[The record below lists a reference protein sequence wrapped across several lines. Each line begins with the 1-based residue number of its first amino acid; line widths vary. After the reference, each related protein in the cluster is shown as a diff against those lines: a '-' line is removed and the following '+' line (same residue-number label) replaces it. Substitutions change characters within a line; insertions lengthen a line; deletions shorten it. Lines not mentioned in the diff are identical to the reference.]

1 MALKQRRNFVPL
13 ALSKLTSK
21 YTQIVSRKRTWTP
34 LAVSKGEVKDGSE
47 ETLLRCLSL
56 RTLELP
62 VKEMLSQGLE
72 KELPDD
78 PGVIPALHSNMADED
93 KHDKALGFIVAAHG
107 VDERAEREAANIR
120 KAWLASP
127 EHPILKTAILERS
140 VFFVLLP
147 FFRFNGDV
155 GIRCTAS
162 DISRDEQTHTALH
175 AMVAH
180 DLGHKTTENLNKLR
194 KATVHWA
201 MDLLGTGSHKH
212 LNKDFWLKQSDSLYF
227 QGKAP
232 GLADT
237 QRARMPA
244 FFETSGVNLP
254 KYG

>member
-1 MALKQRRNFVPL
+1 M
-13 ALSKLTSK
+13 SK
-21 YTQIVSRKRTWTP
+21 YTQIVQRKRSWTP
-34 LAVSKGEVKDGSE
+34 TPVTAGELKAGAE
-47 ETLLRCLSL
+47 ETIYRCLAL

-62 VKEMLSQGLE
+62 VKDMLSQGLE
-72 KELPDD
+72 RHLPDD
-78 PGVIPALHSNMADED
+78 PGVIPALLSNMKDED
-93 KHDKALGFIVAAHG
+93 RHDQALGFIVDAHG
-107 VDERAEREAANIR
+107 VDHGAEREAENIR
-120 KAWLASP
+120 KAWLAAP
-127 EHPILKTAILERS
+127 EHPVLKTAILERS

-155 GIRCTAS
+155 GIRTVAS

-180 DLGHKTTENLNKLR
+180 DIGEKTTPALNKLR
-194 KATVHWA
+194 RATVAWA
-201 MDLLGTGSHKH
+201 MDKLGHSSDKH
-212 LNKDFWLKQSDSLYF
+212 LNKDFWMRQSDSLYF

-244 FFETSGVNLP
+244 FFETSNVNLP

>member
-1 MALKQRRNFVPL
+1 M
-13 ALSKLTSK
+13 SK

-34 LAVSKGEVKDGSE
+34 VAVTKGEVKPGAED
-47 ETLLRCLSL
+47 TLLRCLAL

-72 KELPDD
+72 RELPDD
-78 PGVIPALHSNMADED
+78 PGVLPALQSNMADED
-93 KHDKALGFIVAAHG
+93 KHDLALNYIVDVHG
-107 VDERAEREAANIR
+107 VNDRAEREAENIR
-120 KAWLASP
+120 NAWLRSP

-155 GIRCTAS
+155 GIRTVAS

-175 AMVAH
+175 AMCAH
-180 DLGHKTTENLNKLR
+180 DLGERTTPALNKLR
-194 KATVHWA
+194 KATVAWA
-201 MDLLGTGSHKH
+201 MDLLGTSEDKY
-212 LNKDFWLKQSDSLYF
+212 LDKNFWMKTSDGLYY

-244 FFETSGVNLP
+244 FFETSNVNLP

>member
-1 MALKQRRNFVPL
+1 M
-13 ALSKLTSK
+13 SK
-21 YTQIVSRKRTWTP
+21 YTQIVQRKRSWTP
-34 LAVSKGEVKDGSE
+34 TPVTAGELKAGSE
-47 ETLLRCLSL
+47 ETIYRCLAL

-62 VKEMLSQGLE
+62 VKEMLAQGLE
-72 KELPDD
+72 RHLPDD
-78 PGVIPALHSNMADED
+78 PGVIPALLSNMEDED
-93 KHDKALGFIVAAHG
+93 RHDQALGFIVDAHG
-107 VDERAEREAANIR
+107 IDHGAEREAENIR
-120 KAWLASP
+120 KAWLAAP
-127 EHPILKTAILERS
+127 EHPVLKTAILERS

-155 GIRCTAS
+155 GIRTVAA

-180 DLGHKTTENLNKLR
+180 DIGEKTTPALNKLR
-194 KATVHWA
+194 RATVAWA
-201 MDLLGTGSHKH
+201 MDKLGHSSDKH
-212 LNKDFWLKQSDSLYF
+212 LNKDFWMRQSDSLYH

-244 FFETSGVNLP
+244 FFETSNVNLP

>member
-1 MALKQRRNFVPL
+1 M
-13 ALSKLTSK
+13 SK
-21 YTQIVSRKRTWTP
+21 YTQIVSRKRSWTP
-34 LAVSKGEVKDGSE
+34 VAVDKGEVKEGSE
-47 ETLLRCLSL
+47 ETLRRCLAL

-78 PGVIPALHSNMADED
+78 PGVIPALQSNMADED
-93 KHDKALGFIVAAHG
+93 KHDKALGFIVDVHG
-107 VDERAEREAANIR
+107 LDNRAEREAENIR
-120 KAWLASP
+120 KAWLSAP

-155 GIRCTAS
+155 GIRCVSS
-162 DISRDEQTHTALH
+162 DISRDEQVHTALH

-180 DLGHKTTENLNKLR
+180 DLGHQTTANLNRLR

-201 MDLLGTGSHKH
+201 MDLLGNNQDKY
-212 LNKDFWLKQSDSLYF
+212 LDKDFWMKQSDSLYF

-232 GLADT
+232 GLAET

-244 FFETSGVNLP
+244 FFEASNMNLP
-254 KYG
+254 QYG

>member
-1 MALKQRRNFVPL
+1 M
-13 ALSKLTSK
+13 SK
-21 YTQIVSRKRTWTP
+21 YTQIASRKRTWTP
-34 LAVSKGEVKDGSE
+34 VAVTAGELKAGSE
-47 ETLLRCLSL
+47 ETIFRCLSL

-62 VKEMLSQGLE
+62 VKEMLAQGLE

-78 PGVIPALHSNMADED
+78 PGVLPALLSNMADED
-93 KHDKALGFIVAAHG
+93 KHDKALNFIVDVHG
-107 VDERAEREAANIR
+107 VNERAEREAENIR

-147 FFRFNGDV
+147 FFRFCGDV
-155 GIRCTAS
+155 GIRTVAS

-175 AMVAH
+175 AMCAH
-180 DLGHKTTENLNKLR
+180 DIGETTTPALNKLR
-194 KATVHWA
+194 RATVGWA
-201 MDLLGTGSHKH
+201 MDCLGHSSDKH
-212 LNKDFWLKQSDSLYF
+212 LNKDFWMRQSDSLYF

-244 FFETSGVNLP
+244 FFETSNVNLP